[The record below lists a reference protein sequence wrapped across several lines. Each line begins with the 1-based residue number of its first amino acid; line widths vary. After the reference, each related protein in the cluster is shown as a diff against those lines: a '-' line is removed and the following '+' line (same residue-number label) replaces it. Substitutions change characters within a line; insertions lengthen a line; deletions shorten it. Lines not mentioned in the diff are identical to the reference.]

1 MSRLGNETF
10 YQRYGK
16 RVIDL
21 CLSLVLLIL
30 FWWVLAIVAILVR
43 VKLGSPVLFRQPRPG
58 RDEKVFNL
66 YKFRTMTDERDAD
79 GNLLPDEQRLTKFG
93 SVLRSTSLDELPEV
107 FNIVRGD
114 MSIIGPRPLL
124 VKYLPRYSAE
134 QRRRHEARPG
144 LTGLAQVNGRNSISW
159 DEKFL
164 YDVEYVDNVSLGLDA
179 SIFLRTILATLRR
192 SGISAEGEATMPEF
206 TGDESK
212 ETRDAC

>member
-58 RDEKVFNL
+58 RNEKVFNL

-124 VKYLPRYSAE
+124 VKHLPRYSAE

-206 TGDESK
+206 MGDESK